1 MPSGTA
7 KDSTTIACGT
17 SGTSGQG
24 LAVIL
29 VDAATQRFPSVPTNR
44 QE

>member
-1 MPSGTA
+1 MPSGTS
-7 KDSTTIACGT
+7 KDGTTIAY
-17 SGTSGQG
+17 GTSGQG

-29 VDAATQRFPSVPTNR
+29 VDAATQRFPTVPTNR